1 MSGQLQVRNGHTPW
15 TKFTIS
21 KLVLTSVLIVCGLE
35 ECVYLLSEHSSLQP
49 VLVAKVYYSS
59 LIVRTL
65 TFMLALYLQYK
76 QHKERKPNSN
86 ALSTFWL
93 LFFICNLFNS
103 PVISAFGIKL
113 EEMEDPVTYTLTMIT
128 LVALT
133 AQTLLS
139 FFTDPPSSCSWHPQK
154 DEFLIEEQTL
164 ISRLLFSWMTK
175 IVWHGYRNTFDINNL
190 AILGRKMQAMY
201 AYSRFQKPWSKKQK
215 SHRISSE
222 ADNKFIRRKIIFF
235 RRLFLLLAIY
245 KGVWHWILLTGFIEL
260 ICTVLYILPIILIDY
275 IIQYSESNEP
285 AWHGYMYVASIFVVS
300 ILHTLLSVHNTNL
313 AQNASFFLRPALSSA
328 VYRKCLRL
336 SNRQKHLIEFTKIT
350 DLATVEAPQASEW
363 LADTHKMWSIPLRII
378 LLIFLLIY
386 NVESSLEFEFLVLT
400 LIVYVIAYIEKKSQR
415 QQVIQEELRALRIK
429 QMSDVLE
436 NIKTIKLCRWE
447 APFMK
452 EINRVRQEE
461 ASVLRI
467 IGLFGGLIF
476 SIQNFLYFA
485 LVIIYFLNY
494 AVFGEE
500 VLNPGAGFGILI
512 VCNLL
517 ASSAYTNGILS
528 EKFSQGRESFIRV
541 IDFLLGEQIDESVL
555 DDEADIGN
563 AIEIENGTFQWDKE
577 SDPTLHEISISVPP
591 GCLAAV
597 VGPAEA
603 GKSALFSAIIGD
615 MHSSAEGVV
624 RRMKGKRLAYVAEDP
639 WTPNTTIRKEIL
651 FGRTMD
657 EEKYEA
663 ILKLCGL
670 HLDLQSFP
678 DGDLTNIGILANRL
692 TEEQLQ
698 RVCLARALYQDA
710 DIYLLDDPFH
720 LFNSEDR
727 EQLFHQV
734 LGPNGFLKERTRIH
748 STHDHSLLPEFD
760 KIFFMSEGRIIE
772 TGSFQELI
780 TKNGDFAKWMK
791 ENQDNPETT
800 RNEVLNAY
808 LRINA
813 SSEEV
818 DVKEDYDDEKVEI
831 NGVKL
836 RNVRTY
842 FLYGSLRGSLLF
854 FLVFVAY
861 LSLDIGSS
869 VWLIQW
875 SKDVGEK
882 PYKEWYYS
890 RKVIYGCLQFGQC
903 FILITVFGFGS
914 FMAKRFAVNF
924 HKSMLRSVLRA
935 PMSFFNTTSLNT
947 IVKRF
952 RDDLKIVDDHMPN
965 VLLMTFMLMVGIFG
979 SSIVITAIHPFF
991 LIVLTALC
999 ILCFFLI
1006 RFYMTCKR
1014 RFQALHNQTYHRVYQ
1029 SSIDSLV
1036 AGMTIRTHRCQ
1047 DEFARFH
1054 DEVTDSNSRVI
1065 LASEQL
1071 DRWFDIRLQ
1080 FLANVVVFATAL
1092 LSVAYKSS
1100 LSPAHVGLTMFY
1112 AISLSNKLVSLIP
1125 IVVAVTEETMASLHR
1140 IREYSNITPE
1150 DSSVKERDPFCPI
1163 DWLDRGHVAFQDYSV
1178 KRKQGDGY
1186 LLQGINIEFLPGEKV
1201 AIVGGKE
1208 SGKDLLAYGL
1218 FRTVEPESGKIF
1230 IDGIDITMIGL
1241 QELRSKIAFI
1251 PKNPVMLDGS
1261 IRFNLDPL
1269 EEYSDSDL
1277 WKAIERAHLK
1287 DYVTSLEGR
1296 LDFLI
1301 LKEEEGLSDGRKQ
1314 QLSLARALLKD
1325 SKILVWNEDPSPK
1338 YMEEDD
1344 LIRNIIM
1351 NELPACTVITVCH
1364 RLYTIQNYDR
1374 VLVMEDGKIVE
1385 EGRPVALF
1393 SNELSPFYKLCKAMA
1408 MV

>member
-1 MSGQLQVRNGHTPW
+1 MLVDNVILS
-15 TKFTIS
+15 KF
-21 KLVLTSVLIVCGLE
+21 
-35 ECVYLLSEHSSLQP
+35 
-49 VLVAKVYYSS
+49 
-59 LIVRTL
+59 
-65 TFMLALYLQYK
+65 YLQ
-76 QHKERKPNSN
+76 
-86 ALSTFWL
+86 L
-93 LFFICNLFNS
+93 
-103 PVISAFGIKL
+103 
-113 EEMEDPVTYTLTMIT
+113 IT
-128 LVALT
+128 
-133 AQTLLS
+133 
-139 FFTDPPSSCSWHPQK
+139 
-154 DEFLIEEQTL
+154 
-164 ISRLLFSWMTK
+164 
-175 IVWHGYRNTFDINNL
+175 
-190 AILGRKMQAMY
+190 
-201 AYSRFQKPWSKKQK
+201 
-215 SHRISSE
+215 
-222 ADNKFIRRKIIFF
+222 
-235 RRLFLLLAIY
+235 
-245 KGVWHWILLTGFIEL
+245 
-260 ICTVLYILPIILIDY
+260 
-275 IIQYSESNEP
+275 
-285 AWHGYMYVASIFVVS
+285 
-300 ILHTLLSVHNTNL
+300 
-313 AQNASFFLRPALSSA
+313 
-328 VYRKCLRL
+328 
-336 SNRQKHLIEFTKIT
+336 
-350 DLATVEAPQASEW
+350 
-363 LADTHKMWSIPLRII
+363 
-378 LLIFLLIY
+378 
-386 NVESSLEFEFLVLT
+386 
-400 LIVYVIAYIEKKSQR
+400 
-415 QQVIQEELRALRIK
+415 
-429 QMSDVLE
+429 
-436 NIKTIKLCRWE
+436 
-447 APFMK
+447 
-452 EINRVRQEE
+452 
-461 ASVLRI
+461 
-467 IGLFGGLIF
+467 
-476 SIQNFLYFA
+476 
-485 LVIIYFLNY
+485 YFLNY

-541 IDFLLGEQIDESVL
+541 IDFLLGEQIDESVV

-780 TKNGDFAKWMK
+780 AKNGDFAKWMK

-818 DVKEDYDDEKVEI
+818 DVKEDYDDETVEI
-831 NGVKL
+831 NGCL
-836 RNVRTY
+836 G
-842 FLYGSLRGSLLF
+842 LIRG
-854 FLVFVAY
+854 
-861 LSLDIGSS
+861 
-869 VWLIQW
+869 
-875 SKDVGEK
+875 KKKPVG
-882 PYKEWYYS
+882 
-890 RKVIYGCLQFGQC
+890 

-991 LIVLTALC
+991 FIVLTALC

-1178 KRKQGDGY
+1178 KRKQGDGF

-1385 EGRPVALF
+1385 EATPVALF